1 MHIPATPPLVTGPVA
16 IFLIVLVIILVAPI
30 VLNKLKIPHII
41 GLIVAGVA
49 VGPYGFNILADDSS
63 FKVFGQVGML
73 YLMFLAGLEIDMYH
87 LRLNLRKGVFFGF
100 LTFLIPLG
108 LGIVSSRYLL
118 GVDWLTSGLL
128 GSMYASH
135 TLLSYPVAARYGVTK
150 SAPVLVAVVGTIVA
164 VTASLLTLAAVVTSQ
179 KEGGFNFGSTLFLIG
194 KLLLWLALVI
204 FVYPRVTRYF
214 FKYFH
219 DKVTQFVF
227 VLSMVF
233 LAAWTAQTIS
243 LEAVLGAFVAG
254 LVLNRYVP
262 QSSPLMSSIEFVGN
276 ALFIPYFLIGVGMII
291 NIRVVTN
298 PDTLLVTGIM
308 LAVALLGKWLPAWI
322 AGRISGFQS
331 GGTGLLFGLSTAH
344 TAVALAVVTI
354 GYNLG
359 MLDVVVLNATVLV
372 ILCTCAIAPSITA
385 AYAPKLKIQMINE
398 GGGFSMDQSRKSKNI
413 LVTVAAPLISQ
424 PLVELAM
431 LMRDENGNGSLLA
444 LHVRTSSD
452 NRSRAMSRA
461 ALQEASDTAAA
472 ANVDI
477 ETHERFDVN
486 VSAGVLASVEEKD
499 IDILVLGLHRR
510 AAILDSFLGTKLE
523 QLLKSTNRMVI
534 ISRCFIPLNT
544 MTRIIVWVPA
554 KAEFE
559 TGFGEW
565 VASLGRLGRQIGCRV
580 IFCCTKE
587 CAGMIRA
594 VLKAADI
601 SIRLEFREINSP
613 DDFILLSGHVLD
625 DDLFA
630 IVCARPN
637 SVSYSADM
645 VEIPEYLQRY
655 FKRNNLLLIYPGQFG
670 ETESYMSF
678 SDPLATDIVAQP
690 APWMVKLKARW
701 RKLVGLKKRITGFAH
716 HRHPHDDNPLNL

>member
-49 VGPYGFNILADDSS
+49 VGPYGFNLLADDSS

-87 LRLNLRKGVFFGF
+87 LRLNLKKGVIFGV

-108 LGIVSSRYLL
+108 LGIVTSRYLL
-118 GVDWLTSGLL
+118 DVDWLTSGLL

-164 VTASLLTLAAVVTSQ
+164 VTASLLTLAAVITSQ
-179 KEGGFNFGSTLFLIG
+179 KEGGFNIGSTLILLG

-204 FVYPRVTRYF
+204 FIYPRVTRYF

-233 LAAWTAQTIS
+233 LAAWTAQAIS

-262 QSSPLMSSIEFVGN
+262 QASPLMSSIEFVGN

-298 PDTLLVTGIM
+298 YDTLIVTGIM
-308 LAVALLGKWLPAWI
+308 LAVALFGKWLPAWI
-322 AGRISGFQS
+322 AGRFIGFRS

-372 ILCTCAIAPSITA
+372 ILFTCAIAPSITA
-385 AYAPKLKIQMINE
+385 AYAPRLKIQMINE
-398 GGGFSMDQSRKSKNI
+398 GGGFSVSDQSRKAKNI
-413 LVTVAAPLISQ
+413 LVTVAAPMISQ

-431 LMRDENGNGSLLA
+431 LMRDEHGTGALYA

-452 NRSRAMSRA
+452 NRSRAVSKA
-461 ALQEASDTAAA
+461 VLKEANDTAAA
-472 ANVDI
+472 ANVGI

-523 QLLKSTNRMVI
+523 QLLKSTNKMVI
-534 ISRCFIPLNT
+534 ISRCYIPLNT
-544 MTRIIVWVPA
+544 MTRIIVWVPV

-565 VASLGRLGRQIGCRV
+565 VASLGRLGRQMGCRV
-580 IFCCTKE
+580 IFCCTVA
-587 CAGMIRA
+587 CAAVVRA
-594 VLKAADI
+594 VLKSEDI

-630 IVCARPN
+630 VVCARPN

-655 FKRNNLLLIYPGQFG
+655 FNRNNLLMIYPGQFG
-670 ETESYMSF
+670 EMENYMSF

-690 APWMVKLKARW
+690 SPWMVKLKARW
-701 RKLVGLKKRITGFAH
+701 RKLVGIRKRITGFAH
-716 HRHPHDDNPLNL
+716 HRHDSDNPLDL